1 MEGHPS
7 SMAAF
12 VVALIPIMVTLEENI
27 TGIDTEDN
35 RVHKI
40 KMFAD
45 DMKLFIRNL
54 DEIEIA
60 EFIIV

>member
-12 VVALIPIMVTLEENI
+12 VVALIPIMVPLEENI